1 MSEEHT
7 RDPNRKEPT
16 LDGPSHGRDQ
26 PTPSDKGQAPHPG
39 EAHDEHMARDSQLS
53 HERRDERRHV
63 RVDAPFQV
71 RFGDD
76 ATLPGH
82 DLSLGGFSVYSD
94 TPIESGKLVSVSLLL
109 MAGAAEL
116 IVPVDAKVL
125 RGEGHQQNK
134 QHEVA
139 FEITHIERRHR
150 ELLRRVIR
158 AHLSGN
164 HASVESL
171 LATEDPQTPRKRK
184 ATGTPQHQPRQSKP
198 WGRYLALTLA
208 ALALLAVLAATA
220 YRNFML
226 IEPDFA
232 AVTAPRIDIL
242 APGAGQLSDHSLQ
255 PGDRVERDEKLARV
269 NNSDLQTDLIQAKAA
284 HDYNSRLIENMRER
298 LGNSDA
304 QQISMAQS
312 TTPSNGRPP
321 SYETVSPEVAEIR
334 IKQFIQARDYEQS
347 RVDALQARASANIIY
362 SPCDC
367 VVAWALGS
375 SGGTFINKGDR
386 IATLIR
392 TQENDIMVEALVH
405 MDQISDIEP
414 HQVAYV
420 ALPNASEPIAARVR
434 SVALDVER
442 QPRAGFPEW
451 VRQEQN
457 VASVLL
463 VPEEPLDASDV
474 GKPVDVRFSEAPF
487 IDGAAEWLWQGGR
500 AVVQTIG
507 GWFDMAL
514 AKASSLTE

>member
-1 MSEEHT
+1 MSDDHS

-16 LDGPSHGRDQ
+16 LDGPGHERDRPARTDHEQASQ
-26 PTPSDKGQAPHPG
+26 PS
-39 EAHDEHMARDSQLS
+39 ESHDEHVARDGQLS

-63 RVDAPFQV
+63 RVAIPFQV
-71 RFGDD
+71 RFEDD
-76 ATLPGH
+76 TTLSGH

-94 TPIESGKLVSVSLLL
+94 KPIEEGKVVSASLLL

-125 RGEGHQQNK
+125 RDEGRRRDK
-134 QHEVA
+134 QYEIA
-139 FEITHIERRHR
+139 FEITKIARRHR

-171 LATEDPQTPRKRK
+171 VATEDPQTPRKRK
-184 ATGTPQHQPRQSKP
+184 SSSAAHHQPRQRKP

-208 ALALLAVLAATA
+208 ALTLLAVLTATA

-242 APGAGQLSDHSLQ
+242 SPGAGQLSDHSLQ
-255 PGDRVERDEKLARV
+255 PGDRVERDQQLARV
-269 NNSDLQTDLIQAKAA
+269 NNSDLQTDLIQARAA

-298 LGNSDA
+298 LENSDA

-347 RVDALQARASANIIY
+347 RVDALEARASANALY

-375 SGGTFINKGDR
+375 GGGTFINKGDR
-386 IATLIR
+386 LMTLIR
-392 TQENDIMVEALVH
+392 TGENDIMVEALVH

-420 ALPNASEPIAARVR
+420 ALPNASEPIEARVR

-463 VPEEPLDASDV
+463 VPEDPLDASDV
-474 GKPVDVRFSEAPF
+474 GKPVDVRFSEAPI
-487 IDGAAEWLWQGGR
+487 IDGMAEWIWQGGR
-500 AVVQTIG
+500 AVAQTVG
-507 GWFDMAL
+507 DWFDSAL
-514 AKASSLTE
+514 AKASSLTG